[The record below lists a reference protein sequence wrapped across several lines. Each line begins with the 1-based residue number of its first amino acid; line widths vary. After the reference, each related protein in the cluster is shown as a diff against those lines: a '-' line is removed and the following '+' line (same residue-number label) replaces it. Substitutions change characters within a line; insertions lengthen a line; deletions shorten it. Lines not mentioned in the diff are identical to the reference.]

1 MIEQFFPTAAAR
13 ERICVGP
20 LTPHIEALAAY
31 LTSQGYAASS
41 IEGKLRLVAALSR
54 WLCQHQLPV
63 SVLNEAL
70 INRFL
75 TPQRCRRFGHGSRVT
90 AEIVLSYLREL
101 DTIPPP
107 VAAVDESPLA
117 CVERAYAQFLDCER
131 GMSPATLSTY
141 LPIVRQ
147 FLTERFNDAVVELE
161 VLCPQDAHRF
171 VLRHARRGSRSRA
184 QLTVTTLRSFFRFL
198 YQRGEITDDL
208 ASALPAVANW
218 RLSQLPKSLAP
229 EQIERL
235 LDSCDRQ
242 TPIGRRD
249 YAILLLLARLGLRA
263 GEIVALTLEDVDWEL
278 SALTVHGKGDRREAL
293 PLPEDVGDALVSYL
307 RRDRP
312 RCTSRRVFIRQRAPH
327 QGFATSAAICD
338 VVRRALE
345 RTGLDPAFKGAHLLR
360 HSLATNMLHGG
371 ASLREIGDILRH
383 CRPETTQIY
392 AKVDIGALRA
402 LAPPWPGGAS

>member
-1 MIEQFFPTAAAR
+1 MGSLAELERMVGVPFASGAAEWERWENWLLTDCTAADPELADDGMAHP
-13 ERICVGP
+13 VALFP
-20 LTPHIEALAAY
+20 LSLRAAGV
-31 LTSQGYAASS
+31 TIASLF
-41 IEGKLRLVAALSR
+41 E
-54 WLCQHQLPV
+54 
-63 SVLNEAL
+63 
-70 INRFL
+70 
-75 TPQRCRRFGHGSRVT
+75 RRFWV
-90 AEIVLSYLREL
+90 
-101 DTIPPP
+101 
-107 VAAVDESPLA
+107 
-117 CVERAYAQFLDCER
+117 
-131 GMSPATLSTY
+131 
-141 LPIVRQ
+141 
-147 FLTERFNDAVVELE
+147 
-161 VLCPQDAHRF
+161 
-171 VLRHARRGSRSRA
+171 
-184 QLTVTTLRSFFRFL
+184 
-198 YQRGEITDDL
+198 
-208 ASALPAVANW
+208 
-218 RLSQLPKSLAP
+218 
-229 EQIERL
+229 
-235 LDSCDRQ
+235 
-242 TPIGRRD
+242 
-249 YAILLLLARLGLRA
+249 LGLRA